1 MAIQEDTTSYQ
12 SGWVSYSLVFLQ
24 VLLIVLLLYSQVWN
38 PNSYWL
44 MIPVSL
50 SGILACWAI
59 IAMRRSR
66 INIMP
71 DLLPGAL
78 LITTGPYR
86 LIRHPMY
93 TSLLILF
100 IPLVATQYSHQRL
113 SALLGLLIV
122 LVIKIIKEEKQL
134 KATFQDYSA
143 YRVRTYYLFPWLL

>member
-1 MAIQEDTTSYQ
+1 MALRQDTPSYQ
-12 SGWVSYSLVFLQ
+12 SGWVSYSLVSLQ
-24 VLLIVLLLYSQVWN
+24 VIFIVLLLYSQAWN

-50 SGILACWAI
+50 SGILACWAV
-59 IAMRRSR
+59 IAMRRSH

-71 DLLPGAL
+71 DLLPGAQ

-100 IPLVATQYSHQRL
+100 LPLIATQYSHPRL

-134 KATFQDYSA
+134 KATFKDYSA
-143 YRVRTYYLFPWLL
+143 YRTRTYYLIPWLL